1 LKSEKKELTNQSYI
15 DLFKMDDFP
24 AENVLVT
31 QLSKRKASTNEETVK
46 EKKKRRLTSA
56 LSPSAFPTPTPPFPL
71 PSSLPSKED
80 FLTARKKAKEI
91 VRETLAYYLSE
102 VESLQEDA
110 SLGDAPMI
118 DESSTTP
125 SNASSFISLIKST
138 LNSLDSI
145 CENYRR
151 KQTRSMDVRLH
162 EEALAQSQDE
172 SPGSFDTL
180 VPPFFEH
187 ARILGRSRPSPNQI
201 SVSLQRLLAMN
212 ISPKDALGVIKRSLN
227 RMGEIPAP
235 VQGHLTKQLKKM
247 NEEQPAL
254 LVAIAEGFS
263 KSLQD
268 GGLLSSHANLS
279 LATKQVK
286 DLFEKGKRLALIHK
300 AELEKLSGVTH
311 QDKVKAFS
319 SEHYDGLFEAKR
331 AAVNLVE
338 AMSHVY
344 AALGARL
351 LVDMLDDKGKPHP
364 LAVFF
369 TEVTKADSSL
379 SGVLKKLGT
388 AITVTEAPKVITKL
402 KQSPFQAALGIP
414 IDVLRDVGGY
424 DSFFAFEAF
433 RYDGYPLDE
442 SNTLR
447 FNLPRLQRCKI
458 VKESSKSGATNEEYK
473 VINIGHYINNS
484 DQWQQYPCCLGRL
497 VETLCA
503 APGKGTGHSS
513 IVMRVK
519 GSHFKN
525 MLMFE
530 HSLTLEMPVT
540 CNRFKNLG
548 LTSSKSRA
556 ISLSSSSSSSTLS
569 SSSSN
574 MQDISSSLPLLSTS
588 ARPSLAPPFSLPS
601 SLPSKEDFLTARK
614 KAKEIVRETLAYY
627 LSEVESLQED
637 ASLGDAPMI
646 DESSTTPSNAS
657 SFISLI
663 KSTLNS
669 LDSICENYRRKQTR
683 SMDVRLHEEALAQSQ
698 DESPGSFDTLVPPFF
713 EHARILG
720 RSRPSPNQISVS
732 LQRLLAMNISPKD
745 ALGVIKRSLNRMG
758 EIPAPVQGHLTKQL
772 KKMNEEQ
779 PALLVAIAEGFS
791 KSLQDG
797 GLLSSHANLSLA
809 TKQVK
814 DLFEKGKRLA
824 LIHKAELEKLSGV
837 THQDK
842 VKAFIGQHKKEE
854 KKINLEVAR
863 DAVRNAVKTSN
874 NDAIKKVLS
883 RFDSSVTV
891 ENLYQFIKEVEPF
904 GVDSSVYH
912 AMQRI
917 YCSTDYILQGTKA
930 YLLEKSLIK
939 ATIDPSD
946 HILKAHLEQAAS
958 IAPKEIVDI
967 NDVISVITNVCAV
980 SPKTDILR
988 VLTWYSDEM
997 KMGSLKN
1004 FLHSMKAFF
1013 KTRIPPS
1020 MNTIVGRAFQS
1031 IFNACGSDINKTEEY
1046 LMAKSKDENSKGGPE
1061 LEAHRH
1067 RPDASHIEQKLVLSE
1082 AKKIL
1087 KKLEENSSRD
1097 DVVRVLKPFNDN
1109 VTYVVV
1115 KNFQKEDNKK
1125 GSPAYIALQ
1134 AIYRLTNYNH
1144 DAFVSYLDMKSKEEE
1159 VPDANDQILN
1169 KHLAIGNPTAARLA
1183 AVNLVEAMSHVY
1195 AALGA
1200 RLLVDML
1207 DDKGKPHP
1215 LAVFFTEVTKAD
1227 SSLSGVLK
1235 KLGTAITVTEA
1246 SKVIEILKQSP
1257 CQAAIGI
1264 PIDVLRDVGGY
1275 DSFYTFEAFQYDGYP
1290 RGLANRQSKNIPRLQ
1305 RSNIVTTSSI
1315 SSKTNERYKKIKIGH
1330 HINNNGKWLQYPCCL
1345 GRLVETL
1352 CAAPGKGTGHAS
1364 IVMRVK
1370 GQHFKNML
1378 MFEHALILEMMM
1390 MMMMRRDN

>member
-56 LSPSAFPTPTPPFPL
+56 LPTSARPPLAPPFPL

-80 FLTARKKAKEI
+80 FLTARNKAKEI
-91 VRETLAYYLSE
+91 VRLTLKYYLSE

-110 SLGDAPMI
+110 ILGDASMI
-118 DESSTTP
+118 DDDSSTTP

-138 LNSLDSI
+138 LNSFDSI
-145 CENYRR
+145 CENYKR

-172 SPGSFDTL
+172 SPGSFDAL

-187 ARILGRSRPSPNQI
+187 VRILARSRPSPNLI
-201 SVSLQRLLAMN
+201 SVAFQRLLAMN
-212 ISPKDALGVIKRSLN
+212 ISPKDALGVIKRSLH

-247 NEEQPAL
+247 GEEQPAL

-268 GGLLSSHANLS
+268 GGLLSTHANLS
-279 LATKQVK
+279 LATNQVNH
-286 DLFEKGKRLALIHK
+286 LFETGKRLASIQK
-300 AELEKLSGVTH
+300 AQLEKLSGVTH

-319 SEHYDGLFEAKR
+319 GEHYDGLFEAKR

-369 TEVTKADSSL
+369 TEVTKVDSSL

-388 AITVTEAPKVITKL
+388 AITVTEAPKVIEIL

-424 DSFFAFEAF
+424 DAFYAFEAF

-442 SNTLR
+442 STTPR

-458 VKESSKSGATNEEYK
+458 DMESCKSGATNEKYK
-473 VINIGHYINNS
+473 VIYIGQYMNHKGK
-484 DQWQQYPCCLGRL
+484 WQRYSCCLGRL

-503 APGKGTGHSS
+503 APGKGTGHAS

-519 GSHFKN
+519 GKHFKK

-540 CNRFKNLG
+540 CNRFQNEG
-548 LTSSKSRA
+548 LTSSRT
-556 ISLSSSSSSSTLS
+556 ISLSSSSSTLS

-574 MQDISSSLPLLSTS
+574 MQDISSSPALFPS
-588 ARPSLAPPFSLPS
+588 AFSPLAPPFSLPS
-601 SLPSKEDFLTARK
+601 SLPSKDDFLTARN

-637 ASLGDAPMI
+637 AILGDASMI
-646 DESSTTPSNAS
+646 DDDSSTTPSNAS

-669 LDSICENYRRKQTR
+669 FDSICENYKRKQTR

-698 DESPGSFDTLVPPFF
+698 DESPGSFDALVPPFF
-713 EHARILG
+713 EHVRILA
-720 RSRPSPNQISVS
+720 RSRPSPNLISVAF
-732 LQRLLAMNISPKD
+732 QCLLAMNISPKD
-745 ALGVIKRSLNRMG
+745 ALGVIKRSLHRMG

-772 KKMNEEQ
+772 KKMGEEQ

-797 GLLSSHANLSLA
+797 GLLSTHANLSLA
-809 TKQVK
+809 TNQVNH
-814 DLFEKGKRLA
+814 LFETGKRLA
-824 LIHKAELEKLSGV
+824 SIQKAQLEKLSGV

-842 VKAFIGQHKKEE
+842 VKAFIGQDKKEE
-854 KKINLEVAR
+854 KKIDLEDAR
-863 DAVRNAVKTSN
+863 DAVRKAVKQSN
-874 NDAIKKVLS
+874 NDAVAKVLS

-891 ENLYQFIKEVEPF
+891 SNLYQFIREVDPT

-912 AMQRI
+912 ATQRL
-917 YCSTDYILQGTKA
+917 YCSTDYKLEGTKA

-939 ATIDPSD
+939 PTSDPSD
-946 HILKAHLEQAAS
+946 QILKAHQEQVAR

-967 NDVISVITNVCAV
+967 NEVISVIKKV
-980 SPKTDILR
+980 SDASRKKDVLR
-988 VLTWYSDEM
+988 VLAWYSDEI
-997 KMGSLKN
+997 KDHSLQP
-1004 FLHSMKAFF
+1004 FF
-1013 KTRIPPS
+1013 KPGIPP
-1020 MNTIVGRAFQS
+1020 TINSVVGRAFQN
-1031 IFNACGSDINKTEEY
+1031 IYDVCGSNIAKTEQY
-1046 LMAKSKDENSKGGPE
+1046 LMAKSKDENSKGGLE

-1067 RPDASHIEQKLVLSE
+1067 RPDASHIEQKLVLSD
-1082 AKKIL
+1082 AKKVL
-1087 KKLEENSSRD
+1087 KKLEEDSSRD
-1097 DVVRVLKPFNDN
+1097 DVVRVLKTFNDN
-1109 VTYVVV
+1109 VTHDAV
-1115 KNFQKEDNKK
+1115 KQFQREIYKE

-1134 AIYRLTNYNH
+1134 AIYRSTNYNH
-1144 DAFVSYLDMKSKEEE
+1144 DAVVSYLDMKSKEEE

-1169 KHLAIGNPTAARLA
+1169 KHLSLGNPTAARLA
-1183 AVNLVEAMSHVY
+1183 AINLVEAMSHVY

-1215 LAVFFTEVTKAD
+1215 LAVFFTEVTKVD
-1227 SSLSGVLK
+1227 SSLTGVLK

-1246 SKVIEILKQSP
+1246 PKVIEILKQSP
-1257 CQAAIGI
+1257 FQAALGI

-1275 DSFYTFEAFQYDGYP
+1275 DAFYAFEAFRYDGYP
-1290 RGLANRQSKNIPRLQ
+1290 LDESTTPRFNLPRLQ
-1305 RSNIVTTSSI
+1305 RCITIDKSCKSGA
-1315 SSKTNERYKKIKIGH
+1315 TNEKYKVIYIGQYMNH
-1330 HINNNGKWLQYPCCL
+1330 KGKWQQYTCCL

-1370 GQHFKNML
+1370 GKHFKNML
-1378 MFEHALILEMMM
+1378 MFEHSLTLEMMKM
-1390 MMMMRRDN
+1390 KRGN